1 MSQEVTWGFE
11 RPYMYLS
18 KKTHDVLIHFLNCD
32 WESKEFYIIIK
43 LLYAVA
49 EAHFGYTLFIHG

>member
-1 MSQEVTWGFE
+1 
-11 RPYMYLS
+11 MYLS